1 MTSMWR
7 TCGWVLLGS
16 ALILALSLG
25 VRHGFGLFLSPMSA
39 QFGWGRE
46 VFAFAIALQN
56 LIWGLA
62 QPFTGA
68 LADRFGA
75 AKVVLIGGVLYAV
88 GLVCMGLS
96 DSAVTLSLSA
106 GLLIGIGL
114 SGTSFSVILGVVG
127 RAVPP
132 EKRSMGMGIA
142 SAAGS
147 FGQFAM
153 LPGTLGLIGWLGWSA
168 ALLVLGLLVALIVP
182 LVSMLKDKPLPVLGH
197 EQTLS
202 EALREA
208 CSHPGFW
215 LLAFG
220 FFVCG
225 FQVVFIGVHLPAYLV
240 DQHLP
245 ASVGT
250 TVLALI
256 GLFNI
261 FGTYTAGWLGGRMS
275 KPRLLTGLYLLRA
288 VVIGLFLWLPVTTT
302 SAYVFGMA
310 MGFLWLSTVPL
321 TNGTVATLFGVR
333 KSVHARWHRVPV
345 PSAGSFLGGWLGGVV
360 YDRTGSYDLIWH
372 VAILLSLL
380 AAALNWPVRERPV
393 ARLQASWSAVMSRP
407 GSRIALGALGAAL
420 LALVWWGWHRSAW
433 R

>member
-1 MTSMWR
+1 MTSVWR
-7 TCGWVLLGS
+7 TSGWVLLGA

-25 VRHGFGLFLSPMSA
+25 IRHGFGLFLAPMSA
-39 QFGWGRE
+39 EFGWGRG
-46 VFAFAIALQN
+46 VFALAIALQN

-62 QPFTGA
+62 QPFAGA

-75 AKVVLIGGVLYAV
+75 ARVVALGGVLYAI
-88 GLVCMGLS
+88 GLACMGLA
-96 DSAVTLSLSA
+96 DSELSLSLSA
-106 GLLIGIGL
+106 GLLIGLGL

-127 RAVPP
+127 RALPA
-132 EKRSMGMGIA
+132 EHRSMGMGIA

-153 LPGTLGLIGWLGWSA
+153 LPGTLGLISWLGWST
-168 ALLVLGLLVALIVP
+168 ALLVMGVLVAFIVP
-182 LVSMLKDKPLPVLGH
+182 LVRMLKDRPLPTQAH
-197 EQTLS
+197 DQTLT

-208 CSHPGFW
+208 CGHSGFW
-215 LLAFG
+215 LLALG

-225 FQVVFIGVHLPAYLV
+225 FQVVFIGVHLPSYLV

-261 FGTYTAGWLGGRMS
+261 FGTYIAGWLGGRMS

-288 VVIGLFLWLPVTTT
+288 VVIVLFLWFPVTTF
-302 SAYVFGMA
+302 SACLFGMA
-310 MGFLWLSTVPL
+310 MGLLWLSTVPL

-333 KSVHARWHRVPV
+333 NLSMLGGIVFLFHQLGA
-345 PSAGSFLGGWLGGVV
+345 FLGGWLGGLV
-360 YDRTGSYDLIWH
+360 YDHTGSYDLVWQL
-372 VAILLSLL
+372 AIALSLL
-380 AAALNWPVRERPV
+380 AGVLNWPVREEPV
-393 ARLQASWSAVMSRP
+393 ARLQAQ
-407 GSRIALGALGAAL
+407 GAAT
-420 LALVWWGWHRSAW
+420 
-433 R
+433 

>member
-1 MTSMWR
+1 MTSVWR
-7 TCGWVLLGS
+7 TSGWILLGA

-25 VRHGFGLFLSPMSA
+25 VRHGFGLFLAPMSA
-39 QFGWGRE
+39 DFGWGRE

-62 QPFTGA
+62 QPFAGA
-68 LADRFGA
+68 LADRLGA
-75 AKVVLIGGVLYAV
+75 AKVVMVGGVLYAV
-88 GLVCMGLS
+88 GLVLMGMS

-132 EKRSMGMGIA
+132 EKRSMAMGIA

-168 ALLVLGLLVALIVP
+168 ALLVLGLLVAFIVP
-182 LVSMLKDKPLPVLGH
+182 LVGLLKDRPLPSHGAEQSLG
-197 EQTLS
+197 Q
-202 EALREA
+202 ALREA
-208 CSHPGFW
+208 CTHSGFW
-215 LLAFG
+215 LLALG

-245 ASVGT
+245 ATIGT
-250 TVLALI
+250 TVLALV

-261 FGTYTAGWLGGRMS
+261 VGTYTAGWLGGRMS
-275 KPRLLTGLYLLRA
+275 KPRLLTALYLLRA
-288 VVIGLFLWLPVTTT
+288 VVIVLFLWAPVTQF
-302 SAYVFGMA
+302 SAYLFGIA
-310 MGFLWLSTVPL
+310 MGLLWLSTVPL

-333 KSVHARWHRVPV
+333 NLSMLGGIVFLFHQLGA
-345 PSAGSFLGGWLGGVV
+345 FLGGWLGGVV
-360 YDRTGSYDLIWH
+360 YDQTGNYDLVWQIS
-372 VAILLSLL
+372 ILLSLL

-393 ARLQASWSAVMSRP
+393 ARLQAQ
-407 GSRIALGALGAAL
+407 AA
-420 LALVWWGWHRSAW
+420 
-433 R
+433 

>member
-75 AKVVLIGGVLYAV
+75 AKVVLVGGVLYAL

-96 DSAVTLSLSA
+96 DSALTLSLSA

-197 EQTLS
+197 EQSLS

-208 CSHPGFW
+208 CSHSGFW

-245 ASVGT
+245 ATVGT

-275 KPRLLTGLYLLRA
+275 VCDILAVFPDGLRDAGRDLAESGGRDGLRL
-288 VVIGLFLWLPVTTT
+288 
-302 SAYVFGMA
+302 
-310 MGFLWLSTVPL
+310 
-321 TNGTVATLFGVR
+321 
-333 KSVHARWHRVPV
+333 
-345 PSAGSFLGGWLGGVV
+345 
-360 YDRTGSYDLIWH
+360 
-372 VAILLSLL
+372 
-380 AAALNWPVRERPV
+380 
-393 ARLQASWSAVMSRP
+393 RLQAVGARIRALGQEDGPAV
-407 GSRIALGALGAAL
+407 GTLRIARERVDAGVVLRGHG
-420 LALVWWGWHRSAW
+420 VKT
-433 R
+433 

>member
-1 MTSMWR
+1 MTSVWR
-7 TCGWVLLGS
+7 TSGWILLGA

-25 VRHGFGLFLSPMSA
+25 VRHGFGLFLAPMSA
-39 QFGWGRE
+39 DFGWGRG

-62 QPFTGA
+62 QPFAGA
-68 LADRFGA
+68 LADRLGA
-75 AKVVLIGGVLYAV
+75 AKVVMVGGILYAV
-88 GLVCMGLS
+88 GLVLMGMS
-96 DSAVTLSLSA
+96 DSALTLSLSA

-132 EKRSMGMGIA
+132 EKRSMAMGIA

-153 LPGTLGLIGWLGWSA
+153 LPGTLGLIGSLGWSA
-168 ALLVLGLLVALIVP
+168 ALLVLGLLVAFIVP
-182 LVSMLKDKPLPVLGH
+182 LVGLLRDRPLPSTGN
-197 EQTLS
+197 EQTLGQ
-202 EALREA
+202 ALREA
-208 CSHPGFW
+208 CTHSGFW
-215 LLAFG
+215 LLALG

-245 ASVGT
+245 ATIGT
-250 TVLALI
+250 TVLALV

-261 FGTYTAGWLGGRMS
+261 VGTYTAGWLGGRMS
-275 KPRLLTGLYLLRA
+275 KPRLLTALYLLRA
-288 VVIGLFLWLPVTTT
+288 VVIVLFLWAPITQF
-302 SAYVFGMA
+302 SAYLFGIA
-310 MGFLWLSTVPL
+310 MGLLWLSTVPL

-333 KSVHARWHRVPV
+333 NLSMLGGIVFLFHQLGA
-345 PSAGSFLGGWLGGVV
+345 FLGGWLGGVV
-360 YDRTGSYDLIWH
+360 YDQTGNYDLVWQIS
-372 VAILLSLL
+372 ILLSLL

-393 ARLQASWSAVMSRP
+393 ARLQAQ
-407 GSRIALGALGAAL
+407 AA
-420 LALVWWGWHRSAW
+420 
-433 R
+433 

>member
-1 MTSMWR
+1 MTSVWR
-7 TCGWVLLGS
+7 TSGWILLGA

-25 VRHGFGLFLSPMSA
+25 VRHGFGLFLAPMSA
-39 QFGWGRE
+39 DFGWGRG

-62 QPFTGA
+62 QPFAGA
-68 LADRFGA
+68 LADRLGA
-75 AKVVLIGGVLYAV
+75 AKVVMVGGILYAA
-88 GLVCMGLS
+88 GLVLMGMS
-96 DSAVTLSLSA
+96 DSALTLSLSA

-132 EKRSMGMGIA
+132 EKRSMAMGIA

-168 ALLVLGLLVALIVP
+168 ALLVLGLLVAFIVP
-182 LVSMLKDKPLPVLGH
+182 LVALLRDRPLPSQGND
-197 EQTLS
+197 QTLGQ
-202 EALREA
+202 ALREA
-208 CSHPGFW
+208 CSHSGFW
-215 LLAFG
+215 LLALG

-245 ASVGT
+245 ATIGT
-250 TVLALI
+250 TVLALV

-261 FGTYTAGWLGGRMS
+261 VGTYTAGWLGGRMS
-275 KPRLLTGLYLLRA
+275 KPRLLTALYLLRA
-288 VVIGLFLWLPVTTT
+288 VVIVLFLWAPISQF
-302 SAYVFGMA
+302 SAYLFGIA
-310 MGFLWLSTVPL
+310 MGLLWLSTVPL

-333 KSVHARWHRVPV
+333 NLSMLGGIVFLFHQLGA
-345 PSAGSFLGGWLGGVV
+345 FLGGWLGGVV
-360 YDRTGSYDLIWH
+360 YDRTGNYDLVWQIS
-372 VAILLSLL
+372 ILLSLL

-393 ARLQASWSAVMSRP
+393 ARLQAQ
-407 GSRIALGALGAAL
+407 AA
-420 LALVWWGWHRSAW
+420 
-433 R
+433 

>member
-1 MTSMWR
+1 MTSVWR
-7 TCGWVLLGS
+7 TSGWVLLGS

-25 VRHGFGLFLSPMSA
+25 VRHGFGLFLPPMSA

-75 AKVVLIGGVLYAV
+75 AKVVIVGGVLYAV
-88 GLVCMGLS
+88 GLVLMGMS
-96 DSAVTLSLSA
+96 DSLLTLSLSA

-127 RAVPP
+127 RALPP

-153 LPGTLGLIGWLGWSA
+153 LPGTLGLIGWLGWSS
-168 ALLVLGLLVALIVP
+168 ALLVLGLLVAMIVP
-182 LVSMLKDKPLPVLGH
+182 LVSMLRDRPMPSLGG
-197 EQTLS
+197 EQTLK

-208 CSHPGFW
+208 CTHSGFW

-225 FQVVFIGVHLPAYLV
+225 FQVVFIGIHLPAYLV

-245 ASVGT
+245 ATVGT

-275 KPRLLTGLYLLRA
+275 KPRLLTALYLARA
-288 VVIGLFLWLPVTTT
+288 VVIVVFLWAPLSQF
-302 SAYVFGMA
+302 SAYLFGMA

-321 TNGTVATLFGVR
+321 TNGTVATMFGVR
-333 KSVHARWHRVPV
+333 NLSMLGGIVFLFHQLGA
-345 PSAGSFLGGWLGGVV
+345 FLGGWLGGVV
-360 YDRTGSYDLIWH
+360 YDQTGSYELIWQGSI
-372 VAILLSLL
+372 VLSLL

-393 ARLQASWSAVMSRP
+393 ARLQAQ
-407 GSRIALGALGAAL
+407 GSMA
-420 LALVWWGWHRSAW
+420 
-433 R
+433 

>member
-1 MTSMWR
+1 MTSVWR
-7 TCGWVLLGS
+7 TSGWILLGS

-25 VRHGFGLFLSPMSA
+25 IRHGFGLFLSPMSA
-39 QFGWGRE
+39 DFGWGRE

-56 LIWGLA
+56 LMWGLA
-62 QPFTGA
+62 QPFAGA

-75 AKVVLIGGVLYAV
+75 ARVVFVGGVLYAV
-88 GLVCMGLS
+88 GLLLMSMADSPLS
-96 DSAVTLSLSA
+96 LSLSA

-127 RAVPP
+127 RALPA

-153 LPGTLGLIGWLGWSA
+153 LPGTLGLIGWLGWSG
-168 ALLVLGLLVALIVP
+168 ALLVLGVLVALILP
-182 LVSMLKDKPLPVLGH
+182 LVSMLRDNPAPLLGG
-197 EQTLS
+197 EQTLR

-208 CSHPGFW
+208 CSHTGFW
-215 LLAFG
+215 LLAMG

-245 ASVGT
+245 AKVGT

-261 FGTYTAGWLGGRMS
+261 FGTYTAGWLGGRLS
-275 KPRLLTGLYLLRA
+275 KPRLLTALYLMRA
-288 VVIGLFLWLPVTTT
+288 VVIVLFISVPLSET
-302 SAYVFGMA
+302 SAYLFGVA
-310 MGFLWLSTVPL
+310 MGLLWLSTVPL

-333 KSVHARWHRVPV
+333 NLSMLGGIVFLFHQLGA
-345 PSAGSFLGGWLGGVV
+345 FLGGWLGGVV
-360 YDRTGSYDLIWH
+360 YDRTGNYDLIWQ
-372 VAILLSLL
+372 VSILLSLL
-380 AAALNWPVRERPV
+380 AAALNWPVREQPV
-393 ARLQASWSAVMSRP
+393 ARLQ
-407 GSRIALGALGAAL
+407 GQIA
-420 LALVWWGWHRSAW
+420 
-433 R
+433 

>member
-1 MTSMWR
+1 MTSVWR
-7 TCGWVLLGS
+7 TSGWILLGS

-46 VFAFAIALQN
+46 VFAFAIAFQN

-62 QPFTGA
+62 QPFAGA

-75 AKVVLIGGVLYAV
+75 AKVVFVGGVLYAV
-88 GLVCMGLS
+88 GLACMGMADSPLS
-96 DSAVTLSLSA
+96 LSLSA
-106 GLLIGIGL
+106 GVLIGIGL

-127 RAVPP
+127 RALPP

-142 SAAGS
+142 TAAGS

-153 LPGTLGLIGWLGWSA
+153 LPGSLGLIGWLGWSG
-168 ALLVLGLLVALIVP
+168 ALLVLSVLVAMILP
-182 LVSMLKDKPLPVLGH
+182 LVAMIKDVPTPLTGG
-197 EQTLS
+197 EQTLR
-202 EALREA
+202 EALHEA
-208 CSHPGFW
+208 CTHSGFR
-215 LLAFG
+215 LLALG

-245 ASVGT
+245 AKVGT

-275 KPRLLTGLYLLRA
+275 KPRLLTSLYLIRA
-288 VVIGLFLWLPVTTT
+288 VVIALFLWVPLSETT
-302 SAYVFGMA
+302 AYLFGVS
-310 MGFLWLSTVPL
+310 MGLLWLSTVPL

-333 KSVHARWHRVPV
+333 NLSMLGGIVFLFHQLGA
-345 PSAGSFLGGWLGGVV
+345 FLGGWLGGVV
-360 YDRTGSYDLIWH
+360 YDRTGNYDLIWQ
-372 VAILLSLL
+372 VSILLSLL

-393 ARLQASWSAVMSRP
+393 ARLQVQ
-407 GSRIALGALGAAL
+407 GVVL
-420 LALVWWGWHRSAW
+420 
-433 R
+433 

>member
-1 MTSMWR
+1 MTSVWR
-7 TCGWVLLGS
+7 TSGWILFGS

-25 VRHGFGLFLSPMSA
+25 TRHGFGLFLAPMSA
-39 QFGWGRE
+39 DFGWGRE
-46 VFAFAIALQN
+46 VFAFAIAFQN
-56 LIWGLA
+56 LMWGLA
-62 QPFTGA
+62 QPFAGA

-75 AKVVLIGGVLYAV
+75 AKVVFVGGILYAV
-88 GLVCMGLS
+88 GLMTMSMADSPLS
-96 DSAVTLSLSA
+96 LSLSA

-127 RAVPP
+127 RALPP

-153 LPGTLGLIGWLGWSA
+153 LPGTLGLLSWLGWSS
-168 ALLVLGLLVALIVP
+168 ALLVLGAMVALILP
-182 LVSMLKDKPLPVLGH
+182 LVMMLKDSPSPLVGG
-197 EQTLS
+197 EQTLR
-202 EALREA
+202 EALHEA
-208 CSHPGFW
+208 CSHSGFW
-215 LLAFG
+215 LLALG

-245 ASVGT
+245 AKVGT

-275 KPRLLTGLYLLRA
+275 KPRLLTALYLLRA
-288 VVIGLFLWLPVTTT
+288 VVIVLFISVPLSQTT
-302 SAYVFGMA
+302 AYLFGVA
-310 MGFLWLSTVPL
+310 MGLLWLSTVPL

-333 KSVHARWHRVPV
+333 NLSMLGGIVFLFHQLGA
-345 PSAGSFLGGWLGGVV
+345 FLGGWLGGVA
-360 YDRTGSYDLIWH
+360 YDRTGSYDLIWQLS
-372 VAILLSLL
+372 ILLSLL

-393 ARLQASWSAVMSRP
+393 ARLQAS
-407 GSRIALGALGAAL
+407 AA
-420 LALVWWGWHRSAW
+420 
-433 R
+433 

>member
-25 VRHGFGLFLSPMSA
+25 VRHGFGLFLAPMSA
-39 QFGWGRE
+39 EFGWGRE

-75 AKVVLIGGVLYAV
+75 AKVVLIGGVLYAL

-132 EKRSMGMGIA
+132 HKRSMGMGIA

-168 ALLVLGLLVALIVP
+168 ALLLLGCLVALIVP

-208 CSHPGFW
+208 CSHSGFW

-245 ASVGT
+245 ATVGT

-288 VVIGLFLWLPVTTT
+288 VVIALFLWAPVTTT
-302 SAYVFGMA
+302 SAYLFGMA
-310 MGFLWLSTVPL
+310 MGLLWLSTVPL

-333 KSVHARWHRVPV
+333 NLSMLGGIVFLFHQL
-345 PSAGSFLGGWLGGVV
+345 GSFLGGWLGGVV
-360 YDRTGSYDLIWH
+360 YDRTGSYDLIWQ
-372 VAILLSLL
+372 VAIVLSLM
-380 AAALNWPVRERPV
+380 AAALNWPVRETPV
-393 ARLQASWSAVMSRP
+393 ARLQPQMSAT
-407 GSRIALGALGAAL
+407 
-420 LALVWWGWHRSAW
+420 
-433 R
+433 

>member
-25 VRHGFGLFLSPMSA
+25 VRHGFGLFLAPMSA
-39 QFGWGRE
+39 EFGWGRE

-75 AKVVLIGGVLYAV
+75 AKVVLIGGVLYAL

-132 EKRSMGMGIA
+132 HKRSMGMGIA

-168 ALLVLGLLVALIVP
+168 ALLVLGCLVALIVS

-208 CSHPGFW
+208 CSHSGFW

-245 ASVGT
+245 ATVGT

-288 VVIGLFLWLPVTTT
+288 VVIALFLWAPVTTT
-302 SAYVFGMA
+302 SAYLFGMA
-310 MGFLWLSTVPL
+310 MGLLWLSTVPL

-333 KSVHARWHRVPV
+333 NLSMLGGIVFLFHQL
-345 PSAGSFLGGWLGGVV
+345 GSFLGGWLGGVV
-360 YDRTGSYDLIWH
+360 YDRTGSYDLIWQ
-372 VAILLSLL
+372 VAIVLSLM
-380 AAALNWPVRERPV
+380 AAALNWPVRETPV
-393 ARLQASWSAVMSRP
+393 ARLQPQMSAT
-407 GSRIALGALGAAL
+407 
-420 LALVWWGWHRSAW
+420 
-433 R
+433 

>member
-1 MTSMWR
+1 MTSVWR
-7 TCGWVLLGS
+7 TSGWILLGS

-25 VRHGFGLFLSPMSA
+25 TRHGFGLFLPPMSA

-56 LIWGLA
+56 LVWGLA

-75 AKVVLIGGVLYAV
+75 AKVVFVGGILYAV
-88 GLVCMGLS
+88 GLAMMS
-96 DSAVTLSLSA
+96 MADSPASLSLSA

-114 SGTSFSVILGVVG
+114 SGTTFSIILGVVG
-127 RAVPP
+127 RALPP
-132 EKRSMGMGIA
+132 EKRSMGMGLA

-153 LPGTLGLIGWLGWSA
+153 LPGTLGLIGWLGWSM
-168 ALLVLGLLVALIVP
+168 ALVALGLLVAFILP
-182 LVSMLKDKPLPVLGH
+182 LVAMLKDKPVPVTAG
-197 EQTLS
+197 EQTLR
-202 EALREA
+202 EALHEA
-208 CSHPGFW
+208 CTHSGFW

-245 ASVGT
+245 ATVGT

-256 GLFNI
+256 GLFNV
-261 FGTYTAGWLGGRMS
+261 FGTYIAGWLGGRMS

-288 VVIGLFLWLPVTTT
+288 VVIVLFLWAPLTQTT
-302 SAYVFGMA
+302 AYLFGIS
-310 MGFLWLSTVPL
+310 MGLLWLSTVPL

-333 KSVHARWHRVPV
+333 NLSMLGGIVFLFHQLGA
-345 PSAGSFLGGWLGGVV
+345 FLGGWLGGVV
-360 YDRTGSYDLIWH
+360 YDHTGNYDLIWH
-372 VAILLSLL
+372 VSIALSLV

-393 ARLQASWSAVMSRP
+393 SRLQPQVV
-407 GSRIALGALGAAL
+407 AL
-420 LALVWWGWHRSAW
+420 
-433 R
+433 

>member
-7 TCGWVLLGS
+7 TCGWVLVGS

-25 VRHGFGLFLSPMSA
+25 VRHGFGLFLAPMSA
-39 QFGWGRE
+39 DFGWGRE

-75 AKVVLIGGVLYAV
+75 AKVVLIGGVLYAL
-88 GLVCMGLS
+88 GLVFMGLS
-96 DSAVTLSLSA
+96 DSAWSLSLSA
-106 GLLIGIGL
+106 GLLIGLGL

-132 EKRSMGMGIA
+132 DKRSMGMGIA

-168 ALLVLGLLVALIVP
+168 ALLALGVLVAMIVP
-182 LVSMLKDKPLPVLGH
+182 LVTMLKDSPMPLAGH

-208 CSHPGFW
+208 CSHSGFW
-215 LLAFG
+215 LLAVG

-250 TVLALI
+250 TVLALV

-302 SAYVFGMA
+302 TAYLFGMA
-310 MGFLWLSTVPL
+310 MGLLWLSTVPL

-333 KSVHARWHRVPV
+333 NLSMLGGIVFLFHQL
-345 PSAGSFLGGWLGGVV
+345 GSFLGGWLGGVV
-360 YDRTGSYDLIWH
+360 YDHTGSYDLIWQ
-372 VAILLSLL
+372 VSILLSLM
-380 AAALNWPVRERPV
+380 AAALNWPVSERPV
-393 ARLQASWSAVMSRP
+393 ARLQVQA
-407 GSRIALGALGAAL
+407 GAA
-420 LALVWWGWHRSAW
+420 
-433 R
+433 

>member
-1 MTSMWR
+1 MTSVWR
-7 TCGWVLLGS
+7 TSGWILLGS

-25 VRHGFGLFLSPMSA
+25 TRHGFGLFLEPMSA
-39 QFGWGRE
+39 DFGWGRE
-46 VFAFAIALQN
+46 VFAFSIALQN
-56 LIWGLA
+56 LMWGLA
-62 QPFTGA
+62 QPFAGA

-75 AKVVLIGGVLYAV
+75 ARVVFVGGVLYAV
-88 GLVCMGLS
+88 GLLCMSMADSPLS
-96 DSAVTLSLSA
+96 LSLSA

-127 RAVPP
+127 RALPA

-153 LPGTLGLIGWLGWSA
+153 LPGTLGLIGWLGWSG
-168 ALLVLGLLVALIVP
+168 ALVVLGVMVALILP
-182 LVSMLKDKPLPVLGH
+182 LVGMLKDKPTESVGIQ
-197 EQTLS
+197 QTLG

-208 CSHPGFW
+208 CSHSGFW
-215 LLAFG
+215 LLALG

-245 ASVGT
+245 AKVGT

-275 KPRLLTGLYLLRA
+275 KPRLLTALYLLRA
-288 VVIGLFLWLPVTTT
+288 VVIVLFLWIPLSQTT
-302 SAYVFGMA
+302 AYLFGVA
-310 MGFLWLSTVPL
+310 MGLLWLSTVPL

-333 KSVHARWHRVPV
+333 NLSMLGGIVFLFHQLGA
-345 PSAGSFLGGWLGGVV
+345 FLGGWLGGLV
-360 YDRTGSYDLIWH
+360 YDHTGSYDLIWQ
-372 VAILLSLL
+372 VSILLSLL

-393 ARLQASWSAVMSRP
+393 ARLQAQAGV
-407 GSRIALGALGAAL
+407 A
-420 LALVWWGWHRSAW
+420 
-433 R
+433 